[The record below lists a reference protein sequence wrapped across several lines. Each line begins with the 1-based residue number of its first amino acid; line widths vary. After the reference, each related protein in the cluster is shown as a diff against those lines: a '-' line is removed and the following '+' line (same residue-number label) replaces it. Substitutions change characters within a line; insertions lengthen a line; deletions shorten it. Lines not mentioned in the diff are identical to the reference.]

1 MAVPDDVYL
10 YHLTSMRNLPSMV
23 QSGRLKSKTRLAQE
37 STGYENIAYADL
49 QDRRA
54 RTTVPCAA
62 GGCLHDYVPFY
73 FAPRSPMLYAIHE
86 GNVEG
91 YDDGQE
97 PLVYILTKVAR
108 VIRAD
113 LTFAFTDRHAVLAV
127 AQFYD
132 DPSALD
138 AVDHT
143 LMREKYWHS
152 TDRHPDRRERRQA
165 EFLIYDEVPLDIV
178 GAVAVMS
185 ETVKEAVDADLAPME
200 SPPPVIVR
208 PRWYF

>member
-10 YHLTSMRNLPSMV
+10 YHLTSMRNLPSIV
-23 QSGRLKSKTRLAQE
+23 QNGRLKSKNRLIRE
-37 STGYENIAYADL
+37 DTGYENIAYANL

-73 FAPRSPMLYAIHE
+73 FAPRSPMLYAIHKD
-86 GNVEG
+86 NVDG

-97 PLVYILTKVAR
+97 PLIYIMTKVAW
-108 VIRAD
+108 VVEAD
-113 LTFAFTDRHAVLAV
+113 LTFAFTDRHAVLAL
-127 AQFYD
+127 AQFHD
-132 DPSALD
+132 EPSELD

-143 LMREKYWHS
+143 LMRAEYWQN
-152 TDRHPDRRERRQA
+152 TDQHPDRRERRQA
-165 EFLIYDEVPLDIV
+165 EFLIHEQVPLNMV
-178 GAVAVMS
+178 GAVAVIS
-185 ETVKEAVDADLAPME
+185 DSIKQQVEGALTPME

-208 PRWYF
+208 SEWYF